1 MWNMPPKDFTAFAV
15 AEAEKIGII
24 DRRDVMDTEYVR
36 VKKAYPAYFGSYA
49 GSIRSRAF

>member
-1 MWNMPPKDFTAFAV
+1 MWNMPRRISPLSRLQKR
-15 AEAEKIGII
+15 KIGII

-49 GSIRSRAF
+49 RFDSVRDS